1 MVHARPLRDAL
12 ALAMAMVSAWIPLPP
27 APLLVGR
34 AEPYLV
40 LEARLDDFRAYL
52 ASYRA
57 RSVDVEFGG
66 AGDVAEVI
74 GALKAVLPFPDWCG
88 SSWDS
93 IEDAFEE
100 IRQGWSF
107 PLVLVVH
114 GLELLIGRK
123 PHLAL
128 EVVIRMSG
136 LSQAFSV
143 AGDQLMVAY
152 IGKNWS

>member
-1 MVHARPLRDAL
+1 
-12 ALAMAMVSAWIPLPP
+12 MVSAWVPLPP
-27 APLLVGR
+27 APLLVDT

-40 LEARLDDFRAYL
+40 LESRLDDFKGYL
-52 ASYRA
+52 SSVRA
-57 RSVDVEFGG
+57 RTVEVEIGG
-66 AGDVAEVI
+66 ASDATAVV

-107 PLVLVVH
+107 PLVVVVH
-114 GLELLIGRK
+114 GLKSLIDRK

-128 EVVIRMSG
+128 EVVLRMSG
-136 LSQAFSV
+136 LSHAFSV
-143 AGDQLMVAY
+143 AGDQMMVTY
-152 IGKNWS
+152 VGRDWG

>member
-1 MVHARPLRDAL
+1 
-12 ALAMAMVSAWIPLPP
+12 MVSAWIQPP
-27 APLLVGR
+27 PVPLLVDR

-40 LEARLDDFRAYL
+40 LEARLDDFRTYL
-52 ASYRA
+52 DSARA
-57 RSVDVEFGG
+57 RSVEVEFGG
-66 AGDVAEVI
+66 ARDVADLI

-114 GLELLIGRK
+114 GLELLVGRK

-136 LSQAFSV
+136 LSHAFSV
-143 AGDQLMVAY
+143 AGDQFMVAY
-152 IGKNWS
+152 TGKNWS